1 MVTTWEKHD
10 TKQRGYASARKL
22 LEEELESH
30 RHLLG
35 EEHPDT
41 LTAMSD
47 LAVTLGKQGDWA
59 GARKLQEQV
68 LAASRRVQ
76 GGEHPHTLA
85 AMNNLA
91 ATLGKQGDLTGAR

>member
-1 MVTTWEKHD
+1 MATTWEKRD
-10 TKQRGYASARKL
+10 SMRRGYAHARKPQ
-22 LEEELESH
+22 EETLESH

-41 LTAMSD
+41 LSAMTN
-47 LAVTLGKQGDWA
+47 LARALCSQGDWA

-68 LAASRRVQ
+68 LEASRRVR
-76 GGEHPHTLA
+76 GEEHPHTLT

-91 ATLGKQGDLTGAR
+91 ATMSK